1 MKRLGAER
9 NYHMILVILVL
20 SVMFPS
26 MARGSSSMC
35 TSDASALETAARSY
49 ETAQFRFKRAKS
61 NLELYCGLSGTSRE
75 DEFACGQL
83 GYAREEYRHAGVL
96 LDIAKNDYKSASRS
110 VASSCNMTGEEPSKH
125 RRQGERSSEGDTPT
139 PQ

>member
-1 MKRLGAER
+1 VKRLGAER
-9 NYHMILVILVL
+9 NYHTILVILVL
-20 SVMFPS
+20 SVMSPS

-35 TSDASALETAARSY
+35 TSDASALETAAGNY
-49 ETAQFRFKRAKS
+49 ETATFRFKRAKA
-61 NLELYCGLSGTSRE
+61 NLEFYCGLSGTSRE

-83 GYAREEYRHAGVL
+83 GYAREEYRHAAVL

-110 VASSCNMTGEEPSKH
+110 VASSCNMTGEEQSKH
-125 RRQGERSSEGDTPT
+125 RMQGERSSEGDTPT